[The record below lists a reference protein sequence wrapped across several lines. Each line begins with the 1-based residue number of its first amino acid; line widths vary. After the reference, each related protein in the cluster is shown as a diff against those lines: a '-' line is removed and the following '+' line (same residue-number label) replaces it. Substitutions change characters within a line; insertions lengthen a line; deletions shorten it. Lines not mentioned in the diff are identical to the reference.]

1 MYYKGWYHLFYQY
14 NADSAVWGNITWG
27 HSVSRDMI
35 HWLHLP
41 IAMFPDKWYDENG
54 VWSGSA
60 TVLPDGR
67 VIMLY
72 TGSSFASAQLQ
83 NVAVP
88 TNISDPLLIDWMKFE
103 SNPIIAPPPGIG
115 ITDFRDP
122 TTAWYFPGDSSW
134 RIVIGSKDSNKS
146 GVSITYK
153 TEDFL
158 YYDLLPG
165 SMHSVAG
172 TGMWECID
180 LYPISTDK
188 TVGLDTSTMSGSGV
202 KHVMKVSL
210 DDDRHDYY
218 AIGSYDL
225 EANTWTPDD
234 PNIDVGIGLRLD
246 YGVVYASKS
255 FYDPVKKRR
264 VLWGWVPE
272 SDSESADVLKGWASL
287 QTIPRTVRFDQ
298 KTKTNLLQWPVEELE
313 QLRGRNTQ
321 FSNVDLPAGS
331 TVQLNIKTANT
342 AELDITAEFEIIDQ
356 QTASPDDVVVGRYDC
371 NTGGGAFG
379 RGALGPFGL
388 LLLADEGLSEQT
400 AVYFYL
406 ETLPNGN
413 INTFICQDGKRYV

>member
-1 MYYKGWYHLFYQY
+1 MYYNGWYHLFYQY
-14 NADSAVWGNITWG
+14 NANSAVWGNITWG
-27 HSVSRDMI
+27 HAVSRDLI

-41 IAMFPDKWYDENG
+41 IAMVCDKWYDENG

-60 TVLPDGR
+60 TVLPDGQ

-72 TGSSFASAQLQ
+72 TGSSVGSVQLQ
-83 NVAVP
+83 NLAVP
-88 TNISDPLLIDWMKFE
+88 TNISDPLLIDWKKYE
-103 SNPIIAPPPGIG
+103 SNPIIAPPPGIRVD
-115 ITDFRDP
+115 DFRDP
-122 TTAWYFPGDSSW
+122 TTAWYYPGDSSW
-134 RIVIGSKDSNKS
+134 RIVIGSKDSNHR
-146 GVSITYK
+146 GVSIAYK
-153 TEDFL
+153 TKDFIH
-158 YYDLLPG
+158 YDILPG

-180 LYPISTDK
+180 FYPISTDK
-188 TVGLDTSTMSGSGV
+188 AIGLDTSTLNGPGV

-218 AIGSYDL
+218 AIGSYDV

-234 PNIDVGIGLRLD
+234 PLSDVGIGLRLD

-272 SDSESADVLKGWASL
+272 SDSESADVQKGWASL

-313 QLRGRNTQ
+313 GLRGGNTEY
-321 FSNVDLPAGS
+321 SNVELTAGS
-331 TVQLNIKTANT
+331 VVQLNITARRSQ
-342 AELDITAEFEIIDQ
+342 LDITAEFEVTDQ
-356 QTASPDDVVVGRYDC
+356 QTASLDDVVGRYDC
-371 NTGGGAFG
+371 STGGGATG
-379 RGALGPFGL
+379 RGALGPFGF
-388 LLLADEGLSEQT
+388 LLLADDGLSEQT

-406 ETLPNGN
+406 ERQPDGN
-413 INTFICQDGKRYV
+413 INTFICQDGKRYA